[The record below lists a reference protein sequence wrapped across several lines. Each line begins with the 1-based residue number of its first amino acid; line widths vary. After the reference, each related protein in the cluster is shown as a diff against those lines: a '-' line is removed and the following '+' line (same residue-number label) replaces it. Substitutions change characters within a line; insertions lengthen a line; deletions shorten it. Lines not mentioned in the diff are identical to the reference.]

1 MAFKRRIRK
10 EKAITSKDNLEDL
23 LINVIQKSTKTK
35 EHPPSCATKY
45 SAIAANFSQVA
56 MLAIVIWGYFYT
68 VLPVFQKEKLT
79 EDLARLEIEKSS
91 WQEKLDSYARNIEE
105 SKINLSKLA
114 TESKGLEDRLNS
126 IKYEKEQ
133 AEKALESLTNKEQ
146 TSREQLAD
154 TAKAL
159 REAENQLYEQQRLTL
174 LGKTP
179 IPIESIFLINK
190 SRDTFNIFERDASQ
204 AVAEKL
210 HDTFVQPITFVDK
223 KLEELTTQANLASSK
238 IYRNV
243 QLRLIDEYRKGIQ
256 SSAPILQCPEP
267 NFESWQAEFSR
278 ALALGDSMVEGCVD
292 YHFKAR
298 ERKEGW
304 SSREV
309 AELKNSDFWEKQRK
323 IFAHSCSITIDYK
336 VSELYRERWTHISD
350 PCKERLHKMSSIALE
365 NGAALNLTP
374 FRDTAPPTESHIKA
388 QIQAAIDGWY
398 KSPDQR
404 M

>member
-1 MAFKRRIRK
+1 MTFKRRIRK
-10 EKAITSKDNLEDL
+10 GKATTSKDDLEDR
-23 LINVIQKSTKTK
+23 LINVLQKSTKTK
-35 EHPPSCATKY
+35 EPPPSCATKY
-45 SAIAANFSQVA
+45 STIAANCSQVA

-79 EDLARLEIEKSS
+79 EDLARLEIERSS
-91 WQEKLDSYARNIEE
+91 WQEKLDSYARDIEE

-133 AEKALESLTNKEQ
+133 AEKALEILANKEQ

-190 SRDTFNIFERDASQ
+190 SRDTFNIFGRDAQQ

-223 KLEELTTQANLASSK
+223 KLEELTTQANSASSK

-243 QLRLIDEYRKGIQ
+243 QLRLIEEYRKGIQ
-256 SSAPILQCPEP
+256 SSAPMLQCPEP

-278 ALALGDSMVEGCVD
+278 ALALGDSMVDGCVD

-298 ERKEGW
+298 EKKEGW

-350 PCKERLHKMSSIALE
+350 PCEERLHKMSSIALE
-365 NGAALNLTP
+365 DGAALNLTP

-388 QIQAAIDGWY
+388 QIQATIDGWY